1 MCKVGLYIKEQIDRN
16 NKLIEQSLTPNQFI
30 LNNTVARLLKE
41 NAQLQQ
47 QCQHEFEEGYCIYCY
62 KSEEDK

>member
-16 NKLIEQSLTPNQFI
+16 NKLIEQFLTPNQFV
-30 LNNTVARLLKE
+30 LNNTVAQLLKE

>member
-16 NKLIEQSLTPNQFI
+16 NKLIEQFLTPNQFV
-30 LNNTVARLLKE
+30 LNNTISQLLGE
-41 NAQLQQ
+41 NAKLQK
-47 QCQHEFEEGYCIYCY
+47 QCLHEFNEGYCIYCY

>member
-1 MCKVGLYIKEQIDRN
+1 MSKLGLEIKEQIDRN
-16 NKLIEQSLTPNQFI
+16 NGLIEQFLAPNQFV
-30 LNNTVARLLKE
+30 LNNTVAQLLKE

-62 KSEEDK
+62 KSEED